1 MMPPRIAA
9 ARLVGIFEPGTPEW
23 DAARA
28 GRVVTATEV
37 AAIVGLSPWVSPFS
51 LWHHKAGTV
60 QVDSAPNAAMS
71 WGSRLEPVI
80 ADAFAESHPDLV
92 VHTTGTWE
100 NKLRSWQRAT
110 PDRVLAPADGSGA
123 SLLEIKTSRYGEG
136 FGEPGT
142 DDVPVYYRCQVMWQ
156 LDTLGLEA
164 AHVAVLIA
172 GQDYREYVVQY
183 DEGEAAFLREQA
195 AGFLASVEAGTPP
208 PLDGHT
214 ATYRTAQR
222 LPGGV
227 EEVVADISPAIA
239 EAYRA
244 ALLDHRRAEEAKR
257 EASAA
262 VLAAMGPA
270 KKCQA
275 DGRPVATR
283 TVRGDGT
290 TRSLIPHPTYM
301 KAATA

>member
-1 MMPPRIAA
+1 MTAPGISA
-9 ARLVGIFEPGTPEW
+9 ARLLGAFEPGSREW
-23 DAARA
+23 EEARS
-28 GRVVTATEV
+28 GRVVTATDV
-37 AAIVGLSPWVSPFS
+37 AAIVGLSPWMSPFS

-60 QVDSAPNAAMS
+60 RADSAPNTAMS

-80 ADAFAESHPDLV
+80 AEAFADAHSDLV
-92 VHTTGTWE
+92 VHATGTWE
-100 NKLRSWQRAT
+100 NGVRPWQRAT
-110 PDRVLAPADGSGA
+110 PDRLLTPAPGGHPSV
-123 SLLEIKTSRYGEG
+123 LEIKTSRYGEG

-142 DDVPVYYRCQVMWQ
+142 DEVPVYYRCQVLWQ

-164 AHVAVLIA
+164 AHIAVLIG
-172 GQDYREYVVQY
+172 GQDYREYLVRY
-183 DEGEAAFLREQA
+183 DEDEAVFLREQA
-195 AGFLASVEAGTPP
+195 AAFLAGIESGTPP
-208 PLDGHT
+208 PLDGHA

-227 EEVVADISPAIA
+227 EEVVADISPAVA

-244 ALLDHRRAEEAKR
+244 ALLDYRRAEEAKR
-257 EASAA
+257 EASSA

-275 DGRPVATR
+275 SGRLVATR
-283 TVRGDGT
+283 TVREDGT
-290 TRSLIPHPTYM
+290 TRSLIPHPSYV

>member
-1 MMPPRIAA
+1 MNAPRISA
-9 ARLVGIFEPGTPEW
+9 ARLLGVFEPGSREW
-23 DAARA
+23 EEARS
-28 GRVVTATEV
+28 GLVVTATDV
-37 AAIVGLSPWVSPFS
+37 AAIVGLSPWASPFS

-60 QVDSAPNAAMS
+60 RTDAAPNSAMS

-80 ADAFAESHPDLV
+80 ADAFAEAHPDLV
-92 VHTTGTWE
+92 VHATGTWE
-100 NKLRSWQRAT
+100 NERRLWQRAT
-110 PDRVLAPADGSGA
+110 PDRVLVPVDGDPV
-123 SLLEIKTSRYGEG
+123 SLLEIKTSRYGED

-142 DDVPVYYRCQVMWQ
+142 DDVPVYYRCQVLWQ

-172 GQDYREYVVQY
+172 GQDYREYVVRY
-183 DEGEAAFLREQA
+183 DEDEAAFLREQA
-195 AGFLASVEAGTPP
+195 GMFLASLEAGTPP

-262 VLAAMGPA
+262 VLAAMGSA

-283 TVRGDGT
+283 TVREDGT
-290 TRSLIPHPTYM
+290 TRSLIPHPTYV